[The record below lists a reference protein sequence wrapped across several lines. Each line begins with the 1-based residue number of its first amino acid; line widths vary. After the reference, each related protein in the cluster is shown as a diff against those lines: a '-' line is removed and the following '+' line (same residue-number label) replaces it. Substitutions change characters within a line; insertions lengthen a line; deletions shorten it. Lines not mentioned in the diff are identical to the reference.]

1 MPKSRPCGRD
11 RPLAHRGAGGAR
23 RAGTARAHPQPAD
36 RASRA
41 PGLRALLVRQ
51 ARDLAK
57 LGQLYLEGGAWA
69 GGRVVSEE
77 WVRESTQAW
86 IPSDPGSHYGFQWWL
101 HGLAAGS
108 PPNDVTTA
116 GGTAASTC
124 SWLRALASW
133 W

>member
-1 MPKSRPCGRD
+1 M
-11 RPLAHRGAGGAR
+11 
-23 RAGTARAHPQPAD
+23 
-36 RASRA
+36 
-41 PGLRALLVRQ
+41 
-51 ARDLAK
+51 
-57 LGQLYLEGGAWA
+57 
-69 GGRVVSEE
+69 VSEE